1 MTGIQLEVH
10 SKILDTCTK
19 LMSAIAI
26 LVARAREL
34 QTEIVNE
41 GRVSYIQYSDFCGVN

>member
-10 SKILDTCTK
+10 SKILGTCTE
-19 LMSAIAI
+19 LMSAIGL

-34 QTEIVNE
+34 QMEIVNA
-41 GRVSYIQYSDFCGVN
+41 GRVSWLFDYNEM